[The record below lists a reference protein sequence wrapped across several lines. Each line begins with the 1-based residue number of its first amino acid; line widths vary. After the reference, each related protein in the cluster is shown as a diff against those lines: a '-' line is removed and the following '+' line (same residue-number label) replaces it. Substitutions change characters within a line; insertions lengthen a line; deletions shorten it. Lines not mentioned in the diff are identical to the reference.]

1 MSKRKFPG
9 MGKKTPIRPVRERL
23 YRAPGPELGR
33 HEWTWKPDQGLVCTW
48 CGESESTALSAGC
61 PVYSIR
67 DRDGQVF
74 IVRAL
79 EPEPD
84 PDRLAEILDL

>member
-1 MSKRKFPG
+1 MSKQPKR
-9 MGKKTPIRPVRERL
+9 RPVRDRL
-23 YRAPGPELGR
+23 YQARGPEIGM
-33 HEWTWKPDQGLVCTW
+33 HEWTYKPGAGLVCLW
-48 CGESESTALSAGC
+48 CGESESTAVSQGC
-61 PVYSIR
+61 PAESVR

-84 PDRLAEILDL
+84 PDRLAEIVDL